1 MKVGIDRTPY
11 WAATALVVVDVDL
24 DDPQVVAL
32 GASSSRIG
40 LMTRQGP
47 HQAAQKSTMTGRSD
61 SSTSAWK
68 ESSVTVRGGGGHG
81 AKAGRSARGSK
92 SDR

>member
-1 MKVGIDRTPY
+1 
-11 WAATALVVVDVDL
+11 
-24 DDPQVVAL
+24 
-32 GASSSRIG
+32 
-40 LMTRQGP
+40 MTRQGP

-68 ESSVTVRGGGGHG
+68 ESSVTEMAVMRPRL
-81 AKAGRSARGSK
+81 AAQRRGSK